1 MINAM
6 NAGMSMPPPP
16 RAGAS
21 TEQNLTEDQQSF
33 ISDTLS
39 QYDVD
44 NLTEADALSI
54 VEAFSEAGIQPGLA
68 LEKAVSSSGFDAKFL
83 GDLAN
88 VSEKGSRPPPPPP
101 PSQST
106 EEITS
111 MVDYLA
117 ELMEEKL
124 AASNSNELSD
134 EDKQSILALV
144 FEKFD
149 IEDGESIINTTA

>member
-1 MINAM
+1 MISSM
-6 NAGMSMPPPP
+6 NNSMSMPTSLKTSS
-16 RAGAS
+16 S
-21 TEQNLTEDQQSF
+21 TEQGLSAEQQSL
-33 ISDTLS
+33 ISETLS

-44 NLTEADALSI
+44 NLTEADALNI
-54 VEAFSEAGIQPGLA
+54 VEAFAEAGIQPGLA
-68 LEKAVSSSGFDAKFL
+68 LVKAVSSSGFDAKTL

-88 VSEKGSRPPPPPP
+88 VSEKGSRPPPPPQ
-101 PSQST
+101 QST

-111 MVDYLA
+111 LVDYLA

-124 AASNSNELSD
+124 AESSSNELTD

-149 IEDGESIINTTA
+149 IEDGESIINTSA

>member
-1 MINAM
+1 MISSMNTNA
-6 NAGMSMPPPP
+6 SMT
-16 RAGAS
+16 AS
-21 TEQNLTEDQQSF
+21 LKTSSNTEQGLSAEQQSL
-33 ISDTLS
+33 ISETLS

-54 VEAFSEAGIQPGLA
+54 SEAFSEAGIAPSIA
-68 LEKAVSSSGFDAKFL
+68 LEQAVSDSGFDAKTI

-88 VSEKGSRPPPPPP
+88 VSKEGSRPPPPPQ
-101 PSQST
+101 QST

-124 AASNSNELSD
+124 AESSSNELTD

>member
-1 MINAM
+1 MISSM
-6 NAGMSMPPPP
+6 NNSMSMPTSLKTSS
-16 RAGAS
+16 S
-21 TEQNLTEDQQSF
+21 TEQGLSAEQQSL
-33 ISDTLS
+33 ISETLS

-44 NLTEADALSI
+44 NLTEADALNI
-54 VEAFSEAGIQPGLA
+54 VEAFAEAGIQPGLA
-68 LEKAVSSSGFDAKFL
+68 LEKAVSSSGFDAKSL

-101 PSQST
+101 PQQST

-124 AASNSNELSD
+124 AESNSNELTD

-149 IEDGESIINTTA
+149 IEDGESIINTSA